1 MEEEFDNNLYF
12 MMLNETGSGDD
23 PIIEDDS
30 STALNVIA
38 GIALAIGASAI
49 LYLAICS
56 KRTRPRPV
64 VNNVSAYDMRPP
76 IGMEATNYGA
86 RPSIVVEAPS
96 EQTTVVALA
105 DVNNRTDNPF
115 TTRV

>member
-1 MEEEFDNNLYF
+1 MDEEYDNNLYF
-12 MMLNETGSGDD
+12 MILNETGSGDD
-23 PIIEDDS
+23 PIIKDDS

-38 GIALAIGASAI
+38 ECALTIGESDI
-49 LYLAICS
+49 IYLAICS

-86 RPSIVVEAPS
+86 RPSIVVEAPN
-96 EQTTVVALA
+96 EQTNVVALA